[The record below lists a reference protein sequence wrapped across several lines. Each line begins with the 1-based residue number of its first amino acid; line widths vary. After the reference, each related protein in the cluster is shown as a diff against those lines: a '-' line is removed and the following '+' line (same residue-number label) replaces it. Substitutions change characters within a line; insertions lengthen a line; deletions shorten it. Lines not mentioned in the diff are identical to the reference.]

1 MSLELINAQ
10 KVISVTLLYGIQV
23 FSTIMKLKPKNIN
36 QDSLGASG
44 TKLLKV

>member
-1 MSLELINAQ
+1 MSLELLNAP
-10 KVISVTLLYGIQV
+10 KVILVILLYGIQV

-36 QDSLGASG
+36 RDSLRANG